1 MMVFL
6 GRPIGLPF
14 SLPKP
19 KVVSSNLAQLNF
31 LFSQNK
37 FFFVRLWL
45 NKED

>member
-1 MMVFL
+1 MDFL

-31 LFSQNK
+31 LFSQN
-37 FFFVRLWL
+37 
-45 NKED
+45 NKNNTQAAIFASN